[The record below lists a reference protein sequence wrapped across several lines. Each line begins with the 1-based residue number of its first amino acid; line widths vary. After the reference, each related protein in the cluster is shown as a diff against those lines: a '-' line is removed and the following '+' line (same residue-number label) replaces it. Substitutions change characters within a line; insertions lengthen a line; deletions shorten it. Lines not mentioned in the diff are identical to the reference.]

1 MQNATRAIKERGLYV
16 VLIYLIK
23 RAIMTPFERAYCDL
37 YNSEITVEQ
46 FAKVARIPDKK
57 QAWAQLCE
65 YRRRV
70 IAGEIPDPR
79 SKYNL
84 WR

>member
-1 MQNATRAIKERGLYV
+1 MLGILRRWK
-16 VLIYLIK
+16 
-23 RAIMTPFERAYCDL
+23 MTPFERAYIAL
-37 YNSEITVEQ
+37 YNGRIRRAD
-46 FAKVARIPDKK
+46 FAKAAGTED
-57 QAWAQLCE
+57 QEDAWRQLCE

-79 SKYNL
+79 DVYDK